1 MILHIIPDSVFTD
14 FVIDKLDKLDEGNHE
29 FIINSI
35 YNELKF
41 TKNRNIQIYDTKK
54 LLSKDFIASL
64 ASYSAVVF
72 HSLSSIPLKRLVMKV
87 SLDVKFVWLG
97 WGGDYYETIPQLKRT
112 LYEQQTLKLM
122 SSLTSFKEKVK
133 KAIKALIPNYNIEVE
148 EIYKRVNYF
157 GPVLYD
163 EYKLLEEIFA
173 PVHTKYIPFSYGQ
186 LENDLTQGIENLEI
200 NGENI
205 LLGNSATFSNNH
217 LEIIELLNN
226 IDLGDRKVIVP
237 LNYGNKEYA
246 REIISFGNNKIKNN
260 FYPLSEFMDKEKY
273 HNLLSGC
280 SVCIMNHKRQ
290 QSLGNIVSVL
300 YLGSKLFLN
309 KENIVYRFL
318 KREGAVIFSIEDLN
332 TKSISVKLTKN
343 EIELNRSILMKH
355 WSEEVVNE
363 KYRSFVKHLK

>member
-1 MILHIIPDSVFTD
+1 MILHIMPDSVFTD
-14 FVIDKLDKLDEGNHE
+14 FVIDKLDKLDAGNHE

-35 YNELKF
+35 HNELKF
-41 TKNRNIQIYDTKK
+41 TKNRNIQIYNTKK

-122 SSLTSFKEKVK
+122 SSLTSLKEKVK
-133 KAIKALIPNYNIEVE
+133 KAIKALIPNYDIEVE

-186 LENDLTQGIENLEI
+186 LENDLTQGIEYLEI

-217 LEIIELLNN
+217 LEIIELLKNL
-226 IDLGDRKVIVP
+226 DLGDRKVIVP

-273 HNLLSGC
+273 HKLLSGC
-280 SVCIMNHKRQ
+280 SICIMNHKRQ

-363 KYRSFVKHLK
+363 KYRSFVNLLK